1 MRLTLRTL
9 LAYLDN
15 ILDPEDA
22 AELRRKIE
30 ESDVAK
36 TVLRRIREL
45 LRKDRL
51 GAPDVHDR
59 QDSLDPNTVAEYLD
73 NTLPAEQVADFEKVC
88 LESEIE
94 LAEVAACHQI
104 LTMILGEP
112 AEIDPKTRE
121 KMYRLPQTL
130 ALSEKPIERIAKE
143 LVSETSTE
151 GSAPSA
157 ASAEPETPKQQ
168 LPEPV
173 TFATSAPHFRSWLL
187 GLVVLLV
194 VGVIGV
200 SALVIYKTLLPSPPA
215 IPGGELAQQPRA
227 VDQPPNA
234 AQQEVSP
241 EQALQRPKET
251 SDVGETLPPA
261 SSPESVPT
269 EGTASVGQPGGAP
282 PSVPSEMA
290 KSEPTIGEHTTED
303 MLPPAN
309 QGEVMRP
316 IEEQPA
322 PPVADRIPVA
332 APGITSPPGGAPPSD
347 VASPIPPVPDAAP
360 LPPEPVGQIV
370 EDLRITPVV
379 FQIHPNG
386 TVLRRVPL
394 NEHLRTCDAFFVPPR
409 YRITIRL
416 ADSVELVCIGPLFF
430 ELLPMDAQGQLGI
443 GVSYGQIIMTA
454 RQAENTRLRLKCGNL
469 VGRIDF
475 DGAQSQV
482 ALSVVRQAVCSG
494 DPETQPV
501 PWVVDMFSLGG
512 TVRWFDAEH
521 TRPIVLQA
529 PVQIRLSEAELVA
542 TPMTNQPDWV
552 KVRVT
557 TASILEERA
566 MAILESALQDPN
578 KDPLLILRE
587 QAAARQRE
595 VAWLAQRTL
604 GYAGEPDVIWRI
616 LGDLEYRPLWSDA
629 VATLSE
635 LVRISPQHA
644 AAVRA
649 SAEKTLGASGVLAYA
664 MLWRYPETG
673 ITLPQAEELVQQLE
687 NDNLAIRV
695 VASWALRQITGMTLN
710 YEPHASPADR
720 SKAVQLWRERLTK
733 GSVRG
738 IGSQPSQL

>member
-45 LRKDRL
+45 LRKERL

-104 LTMILGEP
+104 LTMVLGEP
-112 AEIDPKTRE
+112 AEIEPKTRE

-130 ALSEKPIERIAKE
+130 ALSEKPIEKIVKE

-151 GSAPSA
+151 EDARHA
-157 ASAEPETPKQQ
+157 ASAEPETPKQKI
-168 LPEPV
+168 PEPV

-187 GLVVLLV
+187 GLVILVV

-200 SALVIYKTLLPSPPA
+200 SALVIYKTLLPTPPA
-215 IPGGELAQQPRA
+215 IPGGELAQQPRVA
-227 VDQPPNA
+227 EQAQNA

-241 EQALQRPKET
+241 EQTAQRAEKTT
-251 SDVGETLPPA
+251 SGAVEPPA
-261 SSPESVPT
+261 RSPESVPA
-269 EGTASVGQPGGAP
+269 EGTAPAGEAGV
-282 PSVPSEMA
+282 
-290 KSEPTIGEHTTED
+290 EPTASGPEGTESA
-303 MLPPAN
+303 PAREEVPHPEGSSLVN

-322 PPVADRIPVA
+322 PPVADRIPIP
-332 APGITSPPGGAPPSD
+332 APGISPLPVGAPPSD
-347 VASPIPPVPDAAP
+347 VAPLVPPVPEAAP

-370 EDLRITPVV
+370 EDLRITPVL

-386 TVLRRVPL
+386 TLLRRVPL

-409 YRITIRL
+409 YRITVRL

-443 GVSYGQIIMTA
+443 GVSYGQIIMTT
-454 RQAENTRLRLKCGNL
+454 RQAENVPLRLKCGNL
-469 VGRIDF
+469 AGRIDF

-512 TVRWFDAEH
+512 TVRWFDEEH

-542 TPMTNQPDWV
+542 TPMTDQPDWV

-557 TASILEERA
+557 SASILEERA

-587 QAAARQRE
+587 QAGARQRE

-649 SAEKTLGASGVLAYA
+649 SAEKTLGASGILAYA

-695 VASWALRQITGMTLN
+695 VASWVLRQITGMTLN
-710 YEPHASPADR
+710 YEPHASPVDR
-720 SKAVQLWRERLTK
+720 SRAVQLWRERLTR

-738 IGSQPSQL
+738 VGSQPSHL